1 MDSQKPNSFLP
12 IAYQFGIDQRKPQF
26 FQYYNKAIYKQ
37 YVCPHRK
44 VSQQL
49 LMYKGY
55 CHTLCSKQ
63 QFNKWHQPYHT
74 NALVFTACICYC
86 SRKKIKKFDAVINVW
101 YIIKKRIIVAIILF
115 LFGDPHG
122 ARTHDPNIKS
132 VVLYQLS
139 QRVIILLIL
148 LARCLMFRTASLPD
162 KRMQR

>member
-1 MDSQKPNSFLP
+1 MALVCLYTILSKMDSQKPNKLCP
-12 IAYQFGIDQRKPQF
+12 IAYQFGIDERKPQF

-49 LMYKGY
+49 PTYKSY
-55 CHTLCSKQ
+55 RHALCSQQ
-63 QFNKWHQPYHT
+63 QFYKRHQPYHT
-74 NALVFTACICYC
+74 NALVFTVCICYC
-86 SRKKIKKFDAVINVW
+86 SSKKIKKFYAVINVW
-101 YIIKKRIIVAIILF
+101 YINKKRIIVAIILF

-139 QRVIILLIL
+139 QRISSLL
-148 LARCLMFRTASLPD
+148 R
-162 KRMQR
+162 